1 METSKNLKRKEKITY
16 DDILDLEDG
25 VFEEKF
31 KRYGWKLDSVEGF
44 IYDQNCYWW
53 AKDEVSRLLDFVA
66 IVYCELKYANEI
78 SDRYRNEMAYD
89 IPVWDSGEVDK
100 LLDDD
105 EKQLV
110 HEHLAVI
117 KEYLNNKGISCPG
130 ETQ

>member
-66 IVYCELKYANEI
+66 IVYCKLKYANEI

-110 HEHLAVI
+110 HEHLAII
-117 KEYLNNKGISCPG
+117 KEYIKS
-130 ETQ
+130 T